1 MCFLLTFR
9 WQESTGSKEATSE
22 ATSKA
27 TTRYTRMEHDGK
39 LELNLFNN
47 ASEYD
52 QEMPQ

>member
-9 WQESTGSKEATSE
+9 WQENTGSKEATSE
-22 ATSKA
+22 A